1 MDDLTE
7 KSNKQ
12 ELNQNDTLKQINDTK
27 MQLNNLL
34 ETATQWS
41 YIRSKA
47 EWCEKGDR
55 NSKFFM
61 NLENKRQSSNT
72 INHIKTSNGNYVYN
86 QNDIMKELST
96 FYENLFKSNKTSNEN
111 VNQYF
116 SKVTIDKKLDR
127 CEKLLC
133 DSQIS
138 QEELGKVVNNLKSN
152 KSPGLDG
159 LTPEFYKCFWKS
171 ISTPFCD
178 MVNESFSKKTLPD
191 SLTTAVISLLHKK
204 GERYLLKN
212 YRPISLT
219 NYDYK
224 IIAFALSYRL
234 QKVLPS
240 LIHKNQ
246 TAYIKK
252 RFIGDN
258 VRTID
263 DIIAYSEKYNN
274 DGVILSLDFQK
285 AFDTIEWNFMH
296 KVLEK
301 LNFGNDLIS
310 WIEILYQNANVV
322 IKNNGYISKKIFL
335 ERGLRQGCPISSILF
350 ILCVEILAMHIREN
364 NKIKGLLFEETEFKI
379 SQYADDTVLLLRDLD
394 SITEALNTINIFST
408 VAGPLLNLDKTEGL
422 LLGNLRHLQVQ
433 TFQNI
438 NFNEL
443 SVKCLGIHIG
453 HNKQICDE
461 LNWNTKLTQF
471 ENTLKVW
478 QKRKLNIFG
487 KVTVINYICFPK
499 LIYLCSVTS
508 VPNKII
514 EKIEQLI
521 DKLCGMVIKV
531 VTSLINPIDNGGV
544 NLVHVRSKI
553 QSLKAQWLV
562 RWLKDPLWKPIAD
575 SLLRKIRCC
584 LPMLFH
590 MNLKKLKDFPV
601 LLEMPNFYQDVW
613 SSYYTYKNIRP
624 IAAMNDYDF
633 LTQVIWGNQIFKFQ
647 NKCLSFHNWINGGII
662 YVKDL
667 FDANGN
673 FHCESYILN
682 KITDKRDWIR
692 EYTIVKKVLQHSLL
706 QKQAVE
712 KGILQPTSHCPQ
724 TKPKMVTTFGPQ

>member
-1 MDDLTE
+1 MTSHQIIYFVLTGN
-7 KSNKQ
+7 SF
-12 ELNQNDTLKQINDTK
+12 
-27 MQLNNLL
+27 QLLL
-34 ETATQWS
+34 W
-41 YIRSKA
+41 
-47 EWCEKGDR
+47 
-55 NSKFFM
+55 
-61 NLENKRQSSNT
+61 LEASHGEPLVK
-72 INHIKTSNGNYVYN
+72 HI
-86 QNDIMKELST
+86 
-96 FYENLFKSNKTSNEN
+96 
-111 VNQYF
+111 
-116 SKVTIDKKLDR
+116 VTI
-127 CEKLLC
+127 
-133 DSQIS
+133 
-138 QEELGKVVNNLKSN
+138 
-152 KSPGLDG
+152 
-159 LTPEFYKCFWKS
+159 
-171 ISTPFCD
+171 
-178 MVNESFSKKTLPD
+178 
-191 SLTTAVISLLHKK
+191 
-204 GERYLLKN
+204 
-212 YRPISLT
+212 
-219 NYDYK
+219 
-224 IIAFALSYRL
+224 
-234 QKVLPS
+234 
-240 LIHKNQ
+240 
-246 TAYIKK
+246 
-252 RFIGDN
+252 FIGDN
-258 VRTID
+258 VRTIE

-322 IKNNGYISKKIFL
+322 IKNNGYISKKNFL

-379 SQYADDTVLLLRDLD
+379 SQYADDTALLLRDLD

-521 DKLCGMVIKV
+521 DKFMWNGNKSRVNK
-531 VTSLINPIDNGGV
+531 TSLINPIDNGGV

-553 QSLKAQWLV
+553 QSLKALWLV

-613 SSYYTYKNIRP
+613 SSYYT
-624 IAAMNDYDF
+624 
-633 LTQVIWGNQIFKFQ
+633 T
-647 NKCLSFHNWINGGII
+647 
-662 YVKDL
+662 
-667 FDANGN
+667 
-673 FHCESYILN
+673 
-682 KITDKRDWIR
+682 KISD
-692 EYTIVKKVLQHSLL
+692 QLL
-706 QKQAVE
+706 
-712 KGILQPTSHCPQ
+712 L
-724 TKPKMVTTFGPQ
+724 